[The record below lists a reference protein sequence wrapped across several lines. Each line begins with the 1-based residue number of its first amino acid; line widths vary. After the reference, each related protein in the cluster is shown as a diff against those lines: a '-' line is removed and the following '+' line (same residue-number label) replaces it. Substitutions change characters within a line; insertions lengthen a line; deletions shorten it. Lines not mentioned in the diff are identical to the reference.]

1 LYCQEEVGGEGVEE
15 GEEGSEK
22 IVGGAPRYGRVR
34 RDGDVMVVREA
45 YLVRNGP
52 AMGVPALQGLAN
64 ALLDVGLR

>member
-1 LYCQEEVGGEGVEE
+1 MGGEGVEE

-22 IVGGAPRYGRVR
+22 VVGSAPRHGRVR

-64 ALLDVGLR
+64 ALLYVGLL

>member
-1 LYCQEEVGGEGVEE
+1 MGGEGVKE

-22 IVGGAPRYGRVR
+22 VVGSAPRHGRVR

-52 AMGVPALQGLAN
+52 PMGVPAPQGLAN
-64 ALLDVGLR
+64 ALLYVGLL

>member
-1 LYCQEEVGGEGVEE
+1 MYCQEEVGGEGVEE

-22 IVGGAPRYGRVR
+22 VVGGAPRHGRVR

-64 ALLDVGLR
+64 ALLYVGLL

>member
-1 LYCQEEVGGEGVEE
+1 MYCQEEVGGEGVEE

-22 IVGGAPRYGRVR
+22 VVGSAPRHGRVR

-52 AMGVPALQGLAN
+52 AMGIPALQGLAN
-64 ALLDVGLR
+64 ALLYVGLL